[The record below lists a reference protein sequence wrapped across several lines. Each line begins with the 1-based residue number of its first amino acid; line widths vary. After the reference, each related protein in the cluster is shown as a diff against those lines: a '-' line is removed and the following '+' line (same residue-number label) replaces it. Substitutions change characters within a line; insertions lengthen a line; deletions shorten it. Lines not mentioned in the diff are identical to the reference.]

1 MGNIFTNELRIAP
14 EEHNLFLAEPL
25 ISPKENRQKS
35 AEILFETF
43 DIPKI
48 YFAIQPSLPIY
59 AVGKFTGIVLDLGDG
74 LNSFCPMVEGF
85 IISDA
90 TNFF

>member
-1 MGNIFTNELRIAP
+1 M
-14 EEHNLFLAEPL
+14 
-25 ISPKENRQKS
+25 
-35 AEILFETF
+35 FETF